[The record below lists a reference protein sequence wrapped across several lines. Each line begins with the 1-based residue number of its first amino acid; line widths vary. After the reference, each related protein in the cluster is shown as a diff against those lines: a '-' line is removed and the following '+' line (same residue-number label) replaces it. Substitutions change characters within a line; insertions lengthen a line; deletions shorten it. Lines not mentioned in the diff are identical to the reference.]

1 METVSFIALM
11 VAVGIAVMYLQYVT
25 EPVSKI
31 SFSDLLQRVRQ
42 LRLVVGQIEM
52 QRMVVL
58 LQNYADKPSVIAR
71 NDIMD
76 ILLGWK
82 LRHVDS
88 DTTCVFIGNLV
99 NDIEQ
104 WSLTFLSAKITD
116 YDAPRESNVNENGT
130 FV

>member
-1 METVSFIALM
+1 MM
-11 VAVGIAVMYLQYVT
+11 VAVGIAVLYMQYVT
-25 EPVSKI
+25 EPISKI
-31 SFSDLLQRVRQ
+31 SFGDLLMRVRQ

-76 ILLGWK
+76 TLWGWK

-88 DTTCVFIGNLV
+88 DRTYVFIDVLV
-99 NDIEQ
+99 KDIEQ
-104 WSLTFLSAKITD
+104 WSLTFLSATITE
-116 YDAPRESNVNENGT
+116 YDAPREFNVNETGT